1 MKNLY
6 IIIFFLVSSFFL
18 QCYFDFVIEKR
29 FISSL
34 LIVLSMFFGFYI
46 TSFAVFA
53 TSKYLSK
60 LYQIENETDNRKT
73 LLDDLLEIY
82 SWPSYFLLSSIVY
95 LIFLYILIENNFS
108 KLLCYFS
115 YLLWGVIAL
124 NIFYIFKTI
133 RIFIKITRQSA
144 KEP

>member
-6 IIIFFLVSSFFL
+6 VIVFFLASSFFL

-95 LIFLYILIENNFS
+95 LIFLYILIENNFP

-133 RIFIKITRQSA
+133 HIFIKITRQSA
-144 KEP
+144 KES